1 MIFPLFSLHFSLD
14 NFHWHIYQATFE
26 MAEEILYCW
35 YQDFTSIIL
44 TWSFLINFSFC
55 LSTHLLYV
63 LSTFSSKSLNIIM
76 VSLSPRQVFLNYG
89 MYWIIYLIISQSLFY
104 LTLFIIL
111 MRLNFLQVTASV
123 CSIQSTVFTCFLC
136 GSAGKES
143 TCNAGDL
150 GSIPGLGRCPGEG
163 EVYPLQYTGLE
174 NSKDCII
181 HGVAKSWTWLSNF
194 HLLCWHKMW
203 LKKNYIYI

>member
-136 GSAGKES
+136 GSAGKNPPAMQETWVPSLGWEDALEKGKS
-143 TCNAGDL
+143 THS
-150 GSIPGLGRCPGEG
+150 SILAWRIPRT
-163 EVYPLQYTGLE
+163 V
-174 NSKDCII
+174 
-181 HGVAKSWTWLSNF
+181 
-194 HLLCWHKMW
+194 
-203 LKKNYIYI
+203 